1 MLAVSAYYTEM
12 FTACKEA
19 RFQSFPQQIVSACS
33 HTYRNKAE
41 KVLSNR
47 LVFSAKFP
55 EIFRFYGYPVLLH
68 LRKINRDNSLS
79 IIWGP
84 CAAE

>member
-19 RFQSFPQQIVSACS
+19 RFQSFPQQILSACS

-47 LVFSAKFP
+47 LVF
-55 EIFRFYGYPVLLH
+55 FR
-68 LRKINRDNSLS
+68 
-79 IIWGP
+79 
-84 CAAE
+84 